1 MLLVFW
7 RSKLVYCSQKSLL
20 NIFNSCKS
28 LAILGKLSYFIHA
41 NNSQVILNKSKF
53 CAGRIYRWFF
63 WPFIKR
69 QNAKTMKLNSNVY
82 ISVWQTLSECLWA
95 AGIWQKV
102 RNGFNLHS
110 QPFEYFKS
118 SLAFAE
124 SLTQKI
130 LRLKKI
136 HISQV

>member
-41 NNSQVILNKSKF
+41 NNSQVILNTSKF

-63 WPFIKR
+63 WPFLKR
-69 QNAKTMKLNSNVY
+69 QNANNETEFQCLYLCLTNSRWMFVSCWDLTKGEKW
-82 ISVWQTLSECLWA
+82 IQFTFSA
-95 AGIWQKV
+95 IWILQI
-102 RNGFNLHS
+102 F
-110 QPFEYFKS
+110 S
-118 SLAFAE
+118 SLRE
-124 SLTQKI
+124 SPACQI
-130 LRLKKI
+130 LELKKI
-136 HISQV
+136 I